1 MKLELPNISLCI
13 VDTLNYSKCITALRQ
28 SMKDINF
35 GEVLIFSDIDYAKH
49 ELSASSYKFIEI
61 DRLDNTI
68 DYSQYITKQLPKHV
82 NLDYVLIIQWDGY
95 VIDMMNWQESFLDY
109 DYIGAEWAPKH
120 WNNYTKNLMG
130 NGGFSLRSKKLM
142 DIVMKDNLI
151 DIKGN
156 EDAYICYYYKKY
168 LESYGIKFAPV
179 QIARQ
184 FSFEEIK
191 MDKTFGFHGV
201 SNLNKIK

>member
-35 GEVLIFSDIDYAKH
+35 GEVLI
-49 ELSASSYKFIEI
+49 FIEI

-95 VIDMMNWQESFLDY
+95 VIDMRNWQESFLDY

-168 LESYGIKFAPV
+168 LESYGIKYAPV